1 MPKGKNFDKTLIGN
15 LVVQKGTDRFEK
27 YTTKVS
33 DTLALDFRTKIG
45 MRRDEEK
52 TSLYFVSKSIRRR

>member
-1 MPKGKNFDKTLIGN
+1 MPKGKNFDTPLIGN

-27 YTTKVS
+27 YTTEVS
-33 DTLALDFRTKIG
+33 DTLALDLRTKIW

-52 TSLYFVSKSIRRR
+52 TSLYLVPKAIGCR